1 MPEDFGMLNSRRV
14 RVSQGGIAAGEPQ
27 GDVEPDLPGLVHSQS
42 LWSTPQFQLQVDT
55 NTQARADSANLRTQT
70 TIEGTGVRGGQR
82 LAAG

>member
-1 MPEDFGMLNSRRV
+1 VFEYHKVESLLESPKETLNQTC
-14 RVSQGGIAAGEPQ
+14 QG
-27 GDVEPDLPGLVHSQS
+27 LCTQS

-55 NTQARADSANLRTQT
+55 NTQAHARADSANLRTQT